1 MPQSLFSYEVPSTSG
16 NTKQLIFLL
25 HGFAMRGEH
34 MIRLFVNFVAP
45 NFPDAHFYA
54 PNGPYECKGYND
66 KYDWLLYDGDW
77 TPENIHKTAKQTE
90 QILNNFIDQK
100 LQQHDLLDKD
110 IMLVGFSQG
119 TRIALHVGLRRTKTC
134 AGILGYSGA
143 LTLPEYLKDEIRSYP
158 PVKLVH
164 GEGDQVVNIVY
175 FYDACEQLN
184 SVGVNVGGEVI
195 PNLGHKINN
204 TGINV
209 GVRFMKEAFQ
219 IKK

>member
-1 MPQSLFSYEVPSTSG
+1 M
-16 NTKQLIFLL
+16 
-25 HGFAMRGEH
+25 
-34 MIRLFVNFVAP
+34 
-45 NFPDAHFYA
+45 
-54 PNGPYECKGYND
+54 
-66 KYDWLLYDGDW
+66 
-77 TPENIHKTAKQTE
+77 
-90 QILNNFIDQK
+90 
-100 LQQHDLLDKD
+100 QQHGLLDKD

-164 GEGDQVVNIVY
+164 GEDDQVVNIVY
-175 FYDACEQLN
+175 FYDACAQLN

-204 TGINV
+204 AGINV
-209 GVRFMKEAFQ
+209 GIRFMKEVLQ